1 MFYFEASIDSVD
13 DLVPP
18 SNHGWDK
25 NYDYKW
31 NKYIYPEDVASLL
44 VTISGITLSKDE
56 WDEIDFETD
65 VTDIFKMDSE
75 DDDYSLYSLY
85 SNSTLLK
92 GGKIIMN
99 IRWEVLTICSK
110 KLATMSTIGDQE
122 TIHKH
127 IEGSNFSY
135 PFV

>member
-13 DLVPP
+13 ELVPP
-18 SNHGWDK
+18 SNHQWDK

-31 NKYIYPEDVASLL
+31 SKYIYPEDVASSFL

-85 SNSTLLK
+85 SNATLLK
-92 GGKIIMN
+92 GGKKIMN
-99 IRWEVLTICSK
+99 IR
-110 KLATMSTIGDQE
+110 
-122 TIHKH
+122 
-127 IEGSNFSY
+127 
-135 PFV
+135 